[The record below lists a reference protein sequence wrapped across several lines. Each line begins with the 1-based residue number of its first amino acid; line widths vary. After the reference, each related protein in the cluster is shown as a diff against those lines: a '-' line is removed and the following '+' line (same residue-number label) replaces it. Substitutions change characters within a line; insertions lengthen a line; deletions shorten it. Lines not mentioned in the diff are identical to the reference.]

1 MSQESRLNRSSQV
14 AGFHIPVMTG
24 EIVEVFRPAT
34 EGVIVDATFGGGG
47 HAAAL
52 LDNLDEKVRVLG
64 IDRDPAAISRA
75 APHPRLETQVGNFGD
90 MERILAD
97 RGVDRIVGVL
107 FDCGVSRHQLDTP
120 ARGFS
125 YRNPGPLDMRMGPD
139 APAPAWQLVNR
150 ADPVELER
158 ILRRYGEEPSARRI
172 VAAVVA
178 ARPID
183 DTGRLSEVVCGAV
196 PAAARRPGRHPAR
209 RAFQALRIA
218 VNDELA
224 ALAAGLE
231 QGLAALAPGG
241 RCAVLSYHSLEDR
254 LVKRR
259 FRRGE
264 GKLDGPTLPL
274 PPPAELTALHRKPL
288 RPSAAEISSNPSA
301 RSARLRA
308 VEKAGEKAG
317 EGL

>member
-1 MSQESRLNRSSQV
+1 MSQESRLNRPSQV
-14 AGFHIPVMTG
+14 GDFHIPVMTG
-24 EIVEVFRPAT
+24 EIVEVFRPVT

-64 IDRDPAAISRA
+64 IDRDPAAIGRA
-75 APHPRLETQVGNFGD
+75 APHPRLEAQVGNFGE

-97 RGVDRIVGVL
+97 RGMDRIVGVL
-107 FDCGVSRHQLDTP
+107 FDCGVSRHQLQTP
-120 ARGFS
+120 SRGFS
-125 YRNPGPLDMRMGPD
+125 YRSDGPLDMRMGPD
-139 APAPAWQLVNR
+139 APVPASQLVNR
-150 ADPVELER
+150 ADPAELER
-158 ILRRYGEEPSARRI
+158 MLRRYGEEPSARRI
-172 VAAVVA
+172 AAAIVA
-178 ARPID
+178 ARPIHGS
-183 DTGRLSEVVCGAV
+183 GRLSEVVCDAV

-209 RAFQALRIA
+209 RTFQALRIA

-259 FRRGE
+259 FRWGE
-264 GKLDGPTLPL
+264 GKVEGPTLPL
-274 PPPAELTALHRKPL
+274 PPPVELTALHRKPV
-288 RPSAAEISSNPSA
+288 RPSAAETSRNPSA

-308 VEKAGEKAG
+308 VEKSG

>member
-1 MSQESRLNRSSQV
+1 MSQESRFNRSAQV
-14 AGFHIPVMTG
+14 GGFHIPVMTG
-24 EIVEVFRPAT
+24 EIVEVFRPVT

-64 IDRDPAAISRA
+64 IDRDPEAIGRA
-75 APHPRLETQVGNFGD
+75 VPRPRLEVQVGNFGE

-97 RGVDRIVGVL
+97 RGMDRIAGVL
-107 FDCGVSRHQLDTP
+107 FDFGVSRHQLETP

-125 YRNPGPLDMRMGPD
+125 YRRDGPLDMRMGPD
-139 APAPAWQLVNR
+139 APIAARRIVNR
-150 ADPVELER
+150 ADIAELAQ
-158 ILRRYGEEPSARRI
+158 ILRRYGEEPHARRI
-172 VAAVVA
+172 AAAIVG
-178 ARPID
+178 ARPIAT
-183 DTGRLSEVVCGAV
+183 TGRLSEVVCEAV

-209 RAFQALRIA
+209 RTFQALRIA
-218 VNDELA
+218 VNDELT

-241 RCAVLSYHSLEDR
+241 RCAALSYHSLEDR

-264 GKLDGPTLPL
+264 GAADGPTLPL
-274 PPPAELTALHRKPL
+274 PPPVELTALHRKPV
-288 RPSAAEISSNPSA
+288 RPSAEETSRNPSA

-308 VEKAGEKAG
+308 VAKAGPPG
-317 EGL
+317 ERP

>member
-1 MSQESRLNRSSQV
+1 MSQESRFNRSAQV
-14 AGFHIPVMTG
+14 GGFHLPVMTG
-24 EIVEVFRPAT
+24 EIVEVFRPVT

-64 IDRDPAAISRA
+64 IDRDPEAIGRA
-75 APHPRLETQVGNFGD
+75 APRPRLEVQVGNFGE

-97 RGVDRIVGVL
+97 RGMDRIAGVL
-107 FDCGVSRHQLDTP
+107 FDFGVSRHQLETP

-125 YRNPGPLDMRMGPD
+125 YRRDGPLDMRMGPD
-139 APAPAWQLVNR
+139 APIAARRIVNR
-150 ADPVELER
+150 ADIAELAQ
-158 ILRRYGEEPSARRI
+158 ILRRYGEEPHARRI
-172 VAAVVA
+172 AAAIVG
-178 ARPID
+178 ARPIAT
-183 DTGRLSEVVCGAV
+183 TGRLSEVVCEAV

-209 RAFQALRIA
+209 RTFQALRIA
-218 VNDELA
+218 VNDELT

-241 RCAVLSYHSLEDR
+241 RCAALSYHSLEDR

-264 GKLDGPTLPL
+264 GAADGPTLPL
-274 PPPAELTALHRKPL
+274 PPPVELTALHRKPV
-288 RPSAAEISSNPSA
+288 RPSAEETSRNPSA

-308 VEKAGEKAG
+308 VAKAGPPG
-317 EGL
+317 ERP